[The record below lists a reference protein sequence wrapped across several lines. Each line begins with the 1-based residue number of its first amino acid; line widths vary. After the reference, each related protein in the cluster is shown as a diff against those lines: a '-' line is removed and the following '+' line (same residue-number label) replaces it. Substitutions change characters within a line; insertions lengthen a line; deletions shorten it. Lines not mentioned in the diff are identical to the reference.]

1 MMKGTL
7 ATYATMILAMCL
19 IMTAGCTGSV
29 SGGENTT
36 GPTASAVSI
45 NDTPIRYAEV
55 NGVNLAYREFGAGDP
70 LLMIIGFGSVM
81 EGWNETFI
89 DILAD
94 KYHVYIYDHR
104 AMGHSGDNDAPYT
117 IEQLAD
123 DAAGLMDALGYESMN
138 VYGVSMGSSVS
149 QQLVIAHPEH
159 VRKLV
164 LSSATYSARLN
175 ETQLLY
181 SILAGVA
188 ADPSQP
194 EGLRKEAEAN
204 LAWDGTYDELSGITN
219 DVMLI
224 TGTADVLTP
233 ESVAVRIAGEIDGSW
248 LVRFKGIPH
257 AGSSSAPEEYG
268 RIVLTFLGMDES
280 PA

>member
-1 MMKGTL
+1 MKRTL
-7 ATYATMILAMCL
+7 ISCATVIVALCL
-19 IMTAGCTGSV
+19 IATAGCTGTGS
-29 SGGENTT
+29 SGENAT
-36 GPTASAVSI
+36 PTRTSVVSI
-45 NDTPIRYAEV
+45 NDTPIQYAEV

-89 DILAD
+89 DILTD
-94 KYHVYIYDHR
+94 QYHVYIYDHR

-117 IEQLAD
+117 IEQLAN

-159 VRKLV
+159 VRKVV

-181 SILAGVA
+181 SILNQTAS
-188 ADPSQP
+188 DPSQP

-233 ESVAVRIAGEIDGSW
+233 ESVAVRIAGQINGSW

-257 AGSSSAPEEYG
+257 VGSDYAPEEYG
-268 RIVLTFLGMDES
+268 EIVLTFLGMDES

>member
-1 MMKGTL
+1 
-7 ATYATMILAMCL
+7 
-19 IMTAGCTGSV
+19 
-29 SGGENTT
+29 
-36 GPTASAVSI
+36 
-45 NDTPIRYAEV
+45 
-55 NGVNLAYREFGAGDP
+55 
-70 LLMIIGFGSVM
+70 VM
-81 EGWNETFI
+81 ESWNETFI

-94 KYHVYIYDHR
+94 QYHVYIYDHR

-117 IEQLAD
+117 IEQLAN

-149 QQLVIAHPEH
+149 EQLVIAHPEH
-159 VRKLV
+159 VRKV
-164 LSSATYSARLN
+164 ILSSATYSARLN

-181 SILAGVA
+181 SILNETA

-194 EGLRKEAEAN
+194 EGVRKEAEAN
-204 LAWDGTYDELSGITN
+204 LAWDGVYDGLSGITN

-224 TGTADVLTP
+224 TGTDDVLTP
-233 ESVAVRIAGEIDGSW
+233 ESVAVRIAGQIDGSW

-257 AGSSSAPEEYG
+257 AGSSYAPEEYG
-268 RIVLTFLGMDES
+268 EIVLTFLGMDES

>member
-1 MMKGTL
+1 MKKTL
-7 ATYATMILAMCL
+7 ISCAIVIVALCL
-19 IMTAGCTGSV
+19 IAAAGCTGTDS
-29 SGGENTT
+29 SGENTT
-36 GPTASAVSI
+36 PTRSSVVSI
-45 NDTPIRYAEV
+45 NDTPIQYAEV
-55 NGVNLAYREFGAGDP
+55 NGVSLAYREFGAGDP
-70 LLMIIGFGSVM
+70 LLMIMGFGDVM
-81 EGWNETFI
+81 ESWNETFI

-117 IEQLAD
+117 IEQLAN

-149 QQLVIAHPEH
+149 EELVIAHPEH
-159 VRKLV
+159 VRKLI
-164 LSSATYSARLN
+164 LSSATYSAKLN

-181 SILAGVA
+181 SILNESA

-194 EGLRKEAEAN
+194 EGVRKEAAAN
-204 LAWDGTYDELSGITN
+204 LAWDGVYDELSGITN

-224 TGTADVLTP
+224 TGTDDVLTP
-233 ESVAVRIAGEIDGSW
+233 DSVAVRIAGQINGSW

-257 AGSSSAPEEYG
+257 AGSFYAPEEYG
-268 RIVLTFLGMDES
+268 EIVLTFLGMDES